1 MGDRLNANNKLVR
14 LLRPERSEIFHHE
27 SPKENWKALAC
38 SPRPS
43 LSVSRVTL
51 RRHFDM
57 GRLMGYKNC
66 DRSQN
71 QVRRSGDSIS
81 DKYNGLRSKGLN
93 MVYRKISYKKW
104 GE

>member
-1 MGDRLNANNKLVR
+1 
-14 LLRPERSEIFHHE
+14 
-27 SPKENWKALAC
+27 
-38 SPRPS
+38 
-43 LSVSRVTL
+43 
-51 RRHFDM
+51 M
-57 GRLMGYKNC
+57 GRLVGYKNC

-81 DKYNGLRSKGLN
+81 DKYKGLHSKELN

>member
-1 MGDRLNANNKLVR
+1 
-14 LLRPERSEIFHHE
+14 
-27 SPKENWKALAC
+27 
-38 SPRPS
+38 
-43 LSVSRVTL
+43 
-51 RRHFDM
+51 M
-57 GRLMGYKNC
+57 GRLVGYKNC